1 MKNMFGQIVL
11 CGSSALLAVGCAT
24 GGGGVSTDKVAIE
37 KSKAY
42 FDTMNYVLAGTAGGV
57 CAPPTAAQK
66 VAMSSVDGPS
76 KEWRDLLQKASA
88 CAGDK
93 NWKTLDQVAETMA
106 RTDIN
111 APWGAYFLSVSAEG
125 AGDYQRALWMNEL
138 AQKKAGSPVAL
149 FTYEHGR
156 IMLGLKDTTRA
167 MSDVKKAVALEPRLT
182 MGHLF
187 LAQIYQRDL
196 EWDLAGEHFAAIL
209 STDDHNVVALAGLA
223 ESRFN
228 QGKFTEAAELYSK
241 AITWNGSHLEWWL
254 RLGSLYET
262 HLKNP
267 ELALNTYKGLRS
279 SLDKGVVKQRP
290 SVDLNAKIKTLEET
304 MNAARQPA
312 AQASAAKPEQ
322 ARSKK

>member
-1 MKNMFGQIVL
+1 MKNYVGQIVF
-11 CGSSALLAVGCAT
+11 CGSVALLTAGCAT
-24 GGGGVSTDKVAIE
+24 DGGSVSSDKAAVE

-66 VAMSSVDGPS
+66 VSMSSSDGPS
-76 KEWRDLLQKASA
+76 KEWRDLLTKASA

-93 NWKTLDQVAETMA
+93 NWKMLDQVAETLA
-106 RTDIN
+106 RIDIN

-125 AGDYQRALWMNEL
+125 KGDFQRAIWMLEL
-138 AQKKAGSPVAL
+138 AQKKAGNTVGL

-156 IMLGLKDTTRA
+156 ILLGLKDTVHA

-196 EWDLAGEHFAAIL
+196 EWDLAGEHFASVLAL
-209 STDDHNVVALAGLA
+209 EDHNLIALAGLA
-223 ESRFN
+223 EVRFN
-228 QGKFTEAAELYSK
+228 QGKPADSAELYSK
-241 AITWNGSHLEWWL
+241 AISLSGSHLEWWL

-262 HLKNP
+262 QLKNA

-304 MNAARQPA
+304 MTAARQPA
-312 AQASAAKPEQ
+312 AQASAAKIDQ
-322 ARSKK
+322 DRSKK